1 VKGRTALASRPSTPA
16 AAVAASVRSAAALR
30 ARRRGRWIRAGLAVL
45 VAGVVAALVW
55 ALFFSALIAVRTVN
69 VAGTSRLTPAEVTA
83 AAKVPRGGSLALL
96 DTRAVAA
103 RTRSLPAVESVKVE
117 RRLLHTV
124 RLVITERTPVL
135 VLDTVSGRQLVDASG
150 VAFAA
155 ASDADAAG
163 LPVVRTALLTL
174 PQSTLVSITAMLAA
188 LPASVR
194 ADAQVVRADS
204 ADAMSVELTDGR
216 LVIWGDNTRQEFKAQ
231 VLSVLIHR
239 KGRAYDVSTPEAPA
253 ITR

>member
-1 VKGRTALASRPSTPA
+1 VKGRSVLAPRPSTPA
-16 AAVAASVRSAAALR
+16 AAVAASVRSAAAQR
-30 ARRRGRWIRAGLAVL
+30 ARRRGRWLRTGLAVL

-55 ALFFSALIAVRTVN
+55 AVFFSALIAVRTVQ
-69 VAGTSRLTPAEVTA
+69 VVGTNRLSPAEVSA
-83 AAKVPRGGSLALL
+83 AAHVPRGGSLALL

-103 RTRSLPAVESVKVE
+103 RARTLPAVQSVRVE

-124 RLVITERTPVL
+124 RLVVTERTPVL
-135 VLDTVSGRQLVDASG
+135 VLDTVTGRQLVDASG

-188 LPASVR
+188 LPAPVR
-194 ADAQVVRADS
+194 ADARVVRADS
-204 ADAMSVELTDGR
+204 ADAMSVELTGNR
-216 LVIWGDNTRQEFKAQ
+216 LVIWGDDTRPAFKAQ
-231 VLSVLIHR
+231 VLTVLLQR
-239 KGRAYDVSTPEAPA
+239 KGHAYDVSTPEAPA
-253 ITR
+253 ISR